1 MAAGTLTNGGS
12 GTSNG
17 KSSIP
22 SKVQLYTEERRLIQT
37 NTSWTRIGTGS
48 AIDARHSKSLAGES
62 TSSSPEEE
70 KQKVCAL
77 MCQLCE
83 IFYKQGWQGGT
94 GGGLSIRIG
103 DGTTQRPWRVFS
115 TPSGLQK
122 EDMIGN
128 DMFELDMDGK
138 VICPP
143 KTKNL
148 KQSSMV
154 PLWFLV
160 YKLRPSANCVVH
172 THSMNSQLATLL
184 CEDEDNKVLRL
195 THLEMLKGV
204 GNHAY
209 DDVLEIPIIE
219 NRRSED
225 LLAPQLEEAIK
236 AYPKCNAVLV
246 RRHGLYLWGD
256 SWQQAKTQCESFE
269 FLFETAIKMRS
280 IGKDASM
287 LPPAK
292 AGKRKSDGI
301 EEPQVEKRRKI
312 NGATAV
318 QPAFNGVMAVDN
330 DMDLT
335 LEKRNMVPLVP
346 KDCKIILLDIEGC
359 TTAISFVK
367 DVLFPYVLN
376 NIDSYLKPLSDTDTS
391 GFLEALKKD
400 VDTMKDPD
408 AKSKCDALLVET
420 KDEKALVKG
429 LVQIMVEHD
438 IKATGLKSLQG
449 KMWKSGY
456 DTGELKGH
464 VYEDYPVLLKWCKEQ
479 SVQVNIYSSG
489 SIGAQKL
496 LFSKSTVGDL
506 TPYINGNFD
515 TTSGGKKEAQSYRNI
530 AESLGVK
537 TSEICFVSDAEAEL
551 VAAREA
557 GIGFVVMSVRPG
569 NAPMTEVGY
578 EFPRVFSLMQLCG
591 C

>member
-1 MAAGTLTNGGS
+1 
-12 GTSNG
+12 
-17 KSSIP
+17 
-22 SKVQLYTEERRLIQT
+22 
-37 NTSWTRIGTGS
+37 
-48 AIDARHSKSLAGES
+48 
-62 TSSSPEEE
+62 
-70 KQKVCAL
+70 
-77 MCQLCE
+77 
-83 IFYKQGWQGGT
+83 
-94 GGGLSIRIG
+94 
-103 DGTTQRPWRVFS
+103 
-115 TPSGLQK
+115 
-122 EDMIGN
+122 
-128 DMFELDMDGK
+128 
-138 VICPP
+138 
-143 KTKNL
+143 
-148 KQSSMV
+148 MV

-287 LPPAK
+287 PPPAK

-301 EEPQVEKRRKI
+301 EESHVEKRRKM
-312 NGATAV
+312 NGVTAV

-408 AKSKCDALLVET
+408 VKSKCDA
-420 KDEKALVKG
+420 
-429 LVQIMVEHD
+429 
-438 IKATGLKSLQG
+438 
-449 KMWKSGY
+449 
-456 DTGELKGH
+456 
-464 VYEDYPVLLKWCKEQ
+464 
-479 SVQVNIYSSG
+479 
-489 SIGAQKL
+489 
-496 LFSKSTVGDL
+496 
-506 TPYINGNFD
+506 INGNFD